1 MKKILVVDDEKGVR
15 LSLDRQ
21 LKRAGYKVLLAE
33 GGQQAL
39 AVLKSEN
46 IDLVLLDHKMPNMD
60 GLETFRAMK
69 KHGLIDGTAAGMM
82 TAYGSI
88 PLVSAFMKD
97 GGDFFVE
104 KPFYPGVLEAIL
116 AREITIAETTR
127 QKVEV
132 QTLELN
138 CLKDQA
144 ESASKLKSRILENI
158 EHQTR
163 TPLAVAMGYAEMLND
178 PKMPKNTR
186 KLANPLYNALQAGYK
201 ILEDLWYISRL
212 QSEVEITIEVVS
224 LAECIDAVNYRKI
237 AQEKGLALKIDVSDM
252 EVKADKK
259 ALTRV
264 LDCLLD
270 NAIKFTPEHG
280 DVTIKAQENDNIVMI
295 SVQDSGI
302 GIQAERIE
310 GIFDIFYKV
319 DESGF
324 QTGTGVGLP
333 IAKTLVEAMGGR
345 IGVESE
351 IGKGS
356 TFYFS
361 LPKTKG
367 DQKVI
372 VKKVIL

>member
-39 AVLKSEN
+39 TVLKSEN
-46 IDLVLLDHKMPNMD
+46 IDLVLLNHKMPNMD
-60 GLETFRAMK
+60 ELETFRAMK
-69 KHGLIDGTAAGMM
+69 KHGLIDGTAAGMI

-104 KPFYPGVLEAIL
+104 KPFYPGVFEAIL

-132 QTLELN
+132 QTLKLN

-163 TPLAVAMGYAEMLND
+163 TPLAVTMGYAEMLND
-178 PKMPKNTR
+178 PKMPENTR

-201 ILEDLWYISRL
+201 ILEDLWYIPRL

-224 LAECIDAVNYRKI
+224 LAECINAVNYRKI
-237 AQEKGLALKIDVSDM
+237 AQEKRVALKIDISDM

-264 LDCLLD
+264 HDCLLD
-270 NAIKFTPEHG
+270 NAIKFIPEQG
-280 DVTIKAQENDNIVMI
+280 DVTVKAQENDNIVMI

-302 GIQAERIE
+302 GIQAEKIE
-310 GIFDIFYKV
+310 GIFDIF
-319 DESGF
+319 GIF
-324 QTGTGVGLP
+324 QNSQ
-333 IAKTLVEAMGGR
+333 IGR
-345 IGVESE
+345 
-351 IGKGS
+351 
-356 TFYFS
+356 
-361 LPKTKG
+361 
-367 DQKVI
+367 
-372 VKKVIL
+372 

>member
-237 AQEKGLALKIDVSDM
+237 AQEKGLPKNIRLVS
-252 EVKADKK
+252 
-259 ALTRV
+259 
-264 LDCLLD
+264 
-270 NAIKFTPEHG
+270 
-280 DVTIKAQENDNIVMI
+280 
-295 SVQDSGI
+295 
-302 GIQAERIE
+302 
-310 GIFDIFYKV
+310 
-319 DESGF
+319 
-324 QTGTGVGLP
+324 
-333 IAKTLVEAMGGR
+333 
-345 IGVESE
+345 
-351 IGKGS
+351 
-356 TFYFS
+356 
-361 LPKTKG
+361 
-367 DQKVI
+367 
-372 VKKVIL
+372 